1 MAGVQPQP
9 TRRVGVPVVA
19 VLALTTYAVAVLV
32 DPDVEIPTAAVVVSI
47 ALVAVLVLTVATGLE
62 FHEQHRLPG
71 GTLLSRL
78 IPLVIAIPV
87 ALVVLAAPDAGQ
99 DPRQPAPT
107 ATPTPGQQPTEG
119 GPGQLEPRPDADL
132 DPNGVLQ
139 YALLIGISVAVVALV
154 GWLLWP
160 QWRRWRR
167 RDRTVAAVP
176 GAKGAV
182 AEGSDVDEEQ
192 LAEQRRIVREGLRHG
207 RSALVAG
214 EDPRHAVIRA
224 YVAFESHV
232 GERGMV
238 REPAE
243 TQREYVARVLAEGRL
258 AHSER
263 APQLVELFNAARFS
277 SLPVTPGDAQAARD
291 HIGALVGD

>member
-1 MAGVQPQP
+1 M
-9 TRRVGVPVVA
+9 GVPVVA
-19 VLALTTYAVAVLV
+19 VLALTTYAVAVLI

-47 ALVAVLVLTVATGLE
+47 VLVGVLVLTVTTGLE
-62 FHEQHRLPG
+62 FYGQDRAAG
-71 GTLLSRL
+71 KTTLSRL
-78 IPLVIAIPV
+78 LPLVIAIPI
-87 ALVVLAAPDAGQ
+87 ALVVVLAAPDAGPN
-99 DPRQPAPT
+99 PRQPDPT
-107 ATPTPGQQPTEG
+107 ATPTPGQQPTG
-119 GPGQLEPRPDADL
+119 GGREQTETRPNADL
-132 DPNGVLQ
+132 DPNGILQ
-139 YALLIGISVAVVALV
+139 YALVIGISVAVVALV

-167 RDRTVAAVP
+167 RDRTVRTTP

-182 AEGSDVDEEQ
+182 VEGSDVDDEA
-192 LAEQRRIVREGLRHG
+192 LAEQQRIVREGLQRG
-207 RSALVAG
+207 RSALIAE
-214 EDPRHAVIRA
+214 EDARHAVIRA

-232 GERGMV
+232 GSRGMV

-277 SLPVTPGDAQAARD
+277 SLPVTPGDAQAARA
-291 HIGALVGD
+291 HIDALVGD

>member
-1 MAGVQPQP
+1 MTGVQQRL
-9 TRRVGVPVVA
+9 TGRVVVPVTA
-19 VLALTTYAVAVLV
+19 VLALTTYAVAVLM
-32 DPDVEIPTAAVVVSI
+32 DPDVEISTAAVVVSI
-47 ALVAVLVLTVATGLE
+47 TLVAVLVLIVATGLE
-62 FHEQHRLPG
+62 FYGQDRAPG
-71 GTLLSRL
+71 KTLLGRL

-87 ALVVLAAPDAGQ
+87 ALVVVLAAPDAGQ
-99 DPRQPAPT
+99 EPQEPAPT
-107 ATPTPGQQPTEG
+107 ATPTPGQQPTG
-119 GPGQLEPRPDADL
+119 GSQEQVVPRSSTTL
-132 DPNGVLQ
+132 DPSGILQ
-139 YALLIGISVAVVALV
+139 YTLGTLICIAVVALV

-167 RDRTVAAVP
+167 RDRTVTAP

-182 AEGSDVDEEQ
+182 AQGSDVDEEG
-192 LAEQRRIVREGLRHG
+192 LAEQQRIVREGLHRG
-207 RSALVAG
+207 RSALVAV

-232 GERGMV
+232 GDRGMA

-277 SLPVTPGDAQAARD
+277 SLPITAGDARAARD
-291 HIGALVGD
+291 HIDALVGD